1 MSDETDLNVSRE
13 TLDKLKAFVALVEKW
28 TVKINLIS
36 KASIPHI
43 WNRHIVDSAQ
53 LFELAPKQGHWVDIG
68 SGGGFPGV
76 VLAILASENPDP
88 LRFTL
93 VESDQR
99 KCAFLRTAS
108 RELDLGVTV
117 RSERIESIEPL
128 KADILTARALADLSD
143 LLGFADRHLLPTGLA
158 LFPKGAQWKKEDRE
172 ARKLWSYDC
181 EPVKSKTSAD
191 AAILSIKEIAR
202 V

>member
-1 MSDETDLNVSRE
+1 MNHGSDLNVSRE
-13 TLDKLKAFVALVEKW
+13 TLDKLTAFVALVEKW

-36 KASIPHI
+36 KSSIPHI
-43 WNRHIVDSAQ
+43 WDRHIIDSAQ

-76 VLAILASENPDP
+76 VLAILASERPDP
-88 LRFTL
+88 IKFTL

-108 RELDLGVTV
+108 RELDLGINVK
-117 RSERIESIEPL
+117 SERIEETAPL
-128 KADILTARALADLSD
+128 EADILTARALADLSV
-143 LLGFADRHLLPTGLA
+143 LLEFADRHLSTDGVA
-158 LFPKGAQWKKEDRE
+158 LFPKGAQWKKEDEE
-172 ARKLWSYDC
+172 AQKLWSYDC

-191 AAILSIKEIAR
+191 AAILSIKEITR

>member
-1 MSDETDLNVSRE
+1 MSDMNLDVSRE
-13 TLDKLKAFVALVEKW
+13 TLDKLEAFVALVEKW

-36 KASIPHI
+36 KASVPHI
-43 WNRHIVDSAQ
+43 WDRHIVDSVQ
-53 LFELAPKQGHWVDIG
+53 IYDLAPKQGHWVDLG

-76 VLAILASENPDP
+76 VLAILASEGPDP
-88 LRFTL
+88 VKFTL

-108 RELDLGVTV
+108 RELDLGITV
-117 RSERIESIEPL
+117 QSERIEEIDPL
-128 KADILTARALADLSD
+128 GADILSARALADLSV
-143 LLGFADRHLLPTGLA
+143 LLGFAERHLSPGGLA
-158 LFPKGAQWKKEDRE
+158 LFPKGAQWKKEDQE

-181 EPVKSKTSAD
+181 EPVKSRTSAD
-191 AAILSIKEIAR
+191 AAILSIKEISR